1 MSEKDDEIKRLESE
15 LYNISQNF
23 YCDIRLLERA
33 IKGEEQQIV
42 KGKLTIEL
50 CENRGKWLCDKLYE
64 KIKQKDEK
72 DILVF
77 NLLLKGHD
85 EKHTI

>member
-50 CENRGKWLCDKLYE
+50 CENRGKW
-64 KIKQKDEK
+64 
-72 DILVF
+72 
-77 NLLLKGHD
+77 
-85 EKHTI
+85 